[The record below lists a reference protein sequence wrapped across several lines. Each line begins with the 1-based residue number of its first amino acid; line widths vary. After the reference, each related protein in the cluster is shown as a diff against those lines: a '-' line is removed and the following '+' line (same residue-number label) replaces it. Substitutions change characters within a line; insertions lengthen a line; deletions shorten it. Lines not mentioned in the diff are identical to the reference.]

1 MTSTGTAPLTQKT
14 FNQAL
19 AVLGDS
25 DPDFGDVLATLGP
38 PPMWARE
45 PGFPTLLHIILEQ
58 QVSLASAK
66 AAFDRLRQAA
76 PTLTPSEF
84 LKLDDAS
91 LKNIGFSR
99 QKTRYCRILSRAVA
113 DGSLPLDRLGEMD
126 DNSARTELVRITG
139 IGRWTADIY
148 CLMAL
153 RRPDIWP
160 SGDLALCTAVQRVK
174 RLQSRPTPEELDA
187 LSERWKPWR
196 AVAARIFWHHY
207 LESDSSDHHQK
218 GRAE

>member
-1 MTSTGTAPLTQKT
+1 MISTGTEPLTQKT
-14 FNQAL
+14 FNRAL

-25 DPDFGDVLATLGP
+25 DPDLDRLLATNGP

-45 PGFPTLLHIILEQ
+45 PGFPTLVQIILEQ
-58 QVSLASAK
+58 QVSLVSAK
-66 AAFDRLRQAA
+66 AAFDRFRQAV
-76 PTLTPSEF
+76 PELTPSEF
-84 LKLDDAS
+84 LKLGDAT

-99 QKTRYCRILSRAVA
+99 QKTRYCRILARAVT

-126 DNSARTELVRITG
+126 DNSARAELVSITG

-160 SGDLALCTAVQRVK
+160 SGDLALCAAVQRVK
-174 RLQSRPTPEELDA
+174 RLQSRPTSEELEA

-196 AVAARIFWHHY
+196 AVATRIFWHHY
-207 LESDSSDHHQK
+207 LSSPV
-218 GRAE
+218 